1 MQIRVDSQLRSKLS
15 RWCALLALAASI
27 TSAVTSLAITS
38 ISVTTT
44 AATSTERLALALTLT
59 THHAARRSV
68 GSLLL
73 DVRSR
78 DDLSG
83 KVKPFAEVVETL
95 WSESVVV
102 VLPRELSLDIAAG
115 SEGLAGLDDIEV
127 LGVNVVV
134 LGEVVVLL
142 RHEHTLTE
150 EVLVNL
156 FSVCLGNKPDDD

>member
-1 MQIRVDSQLRSKLS
+1 M
-15 RWCALLALAASI
+15 
-27 TSAVTSLAITS
+27 
-38 ISVTTT
+38 
-44 AATSTERLALALTLT
+44 
-59 THHAARRSV
+59 